1 MTNLNSMSVEQAASK
16 ALEVL
21 LYGEYLRML
30 EPTKYNPGYKG
41 TFEEYVSE
49 EYGAERYVDKNS
61 PGTEYDTAS
70 LWQHIKYEGESGS
83 VDGLSAKVE
92 AQHGGEGQ
100 GDQYWVVISISDGLT
115 TRYFRRDGWYAS
127 YDGGYLDTDTF
138 EVKPAEKVVTVYE

>member
-1 MTNLNSMSVEQAASK
+1 MSNLASLTVEQAASK

-21 LYGEYLRML
+21 LYGEYQKML
-30 EPTKYNPGYKG
+30 EPTKYSEGYKG

-49 EYGAERYVDKNS
+49 EYGNDRYVDS
-61 PGTEYDTAS
+61 DDESAPYDTQG
-70 LWQHIKYEGESGS
+70 LWEHMKYEGKSGS
-83 VDGLSAKVE
+83 LDGFTAKVE
-92 AQHGGEGQ
+92 AQYGGEGE
-100 GDQYWVVISISDGLT
+100 GNQYWVVISVSDGLT